1 MCSEYDSSAGNVG
14 AYSVVLG
21 EPVMVPNPMITAG
34 QAGAILD
41 LKPHQVYRMVD
52 LADAGGT
59 WKTYAPGDHSR

>member
-41 LKPHQVYRMVD
+41 LKPHQVYRWS
-52 LADAGGT
+52 T
-59 WKTYAPGDHSR
+59 